1 MELTDREK
9 RLIIGALD
17 YFVQELDEGVD
28 LRIDDVRP
36 EAEELEDLLERFRP
50 IKGALYK
57 CRCEGCT
64 RSRRGEHV
72 RMWL

>member
-50 IKGALYK
+50 LRARCTSAGA
-57 CRCEGCT
+57 RAVPAPAEAST
-64 RSRRGEHV
+64 
-72 RMWL
+72 

>member
-28 LRIDDVRP
+28 LRIDDERP
-36 EAEELEDLLERFRP
+36 EAEEVEALLHRFDDGYVGP
-50 IKGALYK
+50 S
-57 CRCEGCT
+57 CRCEGCR
-64 RSRRGEHV
+64 RSRRGERV
-72 RMWL
+72 KMWW